1 MYNLVNHYSNGEKLY
16 EKVVSEV
23 YKKYNLTYMEFN
35 IIIFLYNNPEYD
47 TATEIIKYRHL
58 AKSHV
63 STSIKSCSDKKLLTT
78 NFKND
83 DKKTIHLKLT
93 DEGLK
98 IAKEGYKFQQKFME
112 MITKNFSDDE
122 KKLLKNFVERV
133 DENVNKY
140 LVDRK

>member
-23 YKKYNLTYMEFN
+23 CKKYEITYMEFN
-35 IIIFLYNNPEYD
+35 IIMFLHNNPKFD

-63 STSIKSCSDKKLLTT
+63 STSIKSCSEKKLLTT
-78 NFKND
+78 QFLND

-93 DEGLK
+93 NEGEIIAKDGLK
-98 IAKEGYKFQQKFME
+98 YQKRYIKMLTE
-112 MITKNFSDDE
+112 NFTDDE
-122 KKLLKNFVERV
+122 VNLLQDFLIRV
-133 DENVNKY
+133 DENIDKY
-140 LVDRK
+140 LK